1 MKKSLVFGI
10 LLSICMTIP
19 TMADTSNSG
28 IVIEPISS
36 LQEQLEEMT
45 EEQKVIAIEK
55 YYSVEDEKI
64 VETRAS
70 WYQLGGFYM
79 PQQSAQNNCV
89 AACCYATMR
98 WLTGIEVPMGAL
110 FGGGAASLSQAQS
123 YLNSAQ
129 SANVYV
135 AMSSTVSL
143 DAMKANFYT
152 AIAGHNAPPI
162 ISATMS
168 TADGWPYALNAH
180 AMCNTGITSDRGM
193 VMVADSYIPWV
204 NGSASTQYVMPST
217 SVKSAI
223 ARRGIGYI
231 F

>member
-1 MKKSLVFGI
+1 
-10 LLSICMTIP
+10 
-19 TMADTSNSG
+19 
-28 IVIEPISS
+28 
-36 LQEQLEEMT
+36 
-45 EEQKVIAIEK
+45 
-55 YYSVEDEKI
+55 
-64 VETRAS
+64 
-70 WYQLGGFYM
+70 
-79 PQQSAQNNCV
+79 
-89 AACCYATMR
+89 
-98 WLTGIEVPMGAL
+98 
-110 FGGGAASLSQAQS
+110 
-123 YLNSAQ
+123 
-129 SANVYV
+129 
-135 AMSSTVSL
+135 MSSTVSL

-180 AMCNTGITSDRGM
+180 AMCITGITSDRGV